1 MIGDLVQA
9 IMGDNGWDLD
19 ESLMNGTINKRKVN
33 AIISNFKE
41 HATLAYVLGGKIW
54 NSRCRDNYV
63 KHVLRQKHKYAKEKR
78 IEAEL
83 SEDERQEKLGRRNFA
98 TRKSNVS

>member
-1 MIGDLVQA
+1 MQA
-9 IMGDNGWDLD
+9 IIGDNGWSLD
-19 ESLMNGTINKRKVN
+19 ESLMSGTINKRKVGAVIN
-33 AIISNFKE
+33 NFKE
-41 HATLAYVLGGKIW
+41 HATLTYVLGGKIW

-78 IEAEL
+78 MEAEL
-83 SEDERQEKLGRRNFA
+83 SEDERQEKLGRRNYA